1 MENTLQLLTGKQ
13 AAEFLNLG
21 YKTFM
26 KEVRKGAIGYKI
38 VGSVRRYPMKAL
50 QEWLNNTT
58 YHSDYTSEAKFT
70 TLTSHSLPPMEQELT
85 LAQLRDKYFPKKQRN
100 GVLNTSKN

>member
-1 MENTLQLLTGKQ
+1 MENTIQLLTGKQ

-50 QEWLNNTT
+50 QEWLNNTMF
-58 YHSDYTSEAKFT
+58 HFDYSNAAKFT
-70 TLTSHSLPPMEQELT
+70 TLTSRSLPPMEQELT